1 MVVIEERAN
10 AEQRAAIEA
19 VAQGKETEPG
29 SLITQ
34 VFSTTLTSG
43 HPTQYKPIELTLD
56 EKAGTAHV
64 RVPGLL
70 EASAEP
76 IKNPMTGAAHRV
88 RVTLP
93 KGFEYTDAEYVAG
106 TGTATGPIALDFHA
120 THAHIAKI
128 NWTQN
133 GVVR

>member
-1 MVVIEERAN
+1 MVVIDERAN
-10 AEQRAAIEA
+10 AEQRAAIET
-19 VAQGKETEPG
+19 VAQGKETAPG

-34 VFSTTLTSG
+34 IFSTTLTSG
-43 HPTQYKPIELTLD
+43 HPTQYKPIALSID
-56 EKAGTAHV
+56 EKGGTAHV
-64 RVPGLL
+64 RIDGLL

-76 IKNPMTGAAHRV
+76 IKNPMTGAVHRA

-93 KGFEYTDAEYVAG
+93 SGFEYTDAEYVAG
-106 TGTATGPIALDFHA
+106 TGKATGPIALDFKA

-128 NWTQN
+128 NWSQN

>member
-10 AEQRAAIEA
+10 VEQRAAIET
-19 VAQGKETEPG
+19 VAQGKETVPG

-34 VFSTTLTSG
+34 VFSTTLISG
-43 HPTQYKPIELTLD
+43 HPTQYKPIELTID
-56 EKAGTAHV
+56 EKAGTARV
-64 RVPGLL
+64 RVDGLIDG
-70 EASAEP
+70 AAEP
-76 IKNPMTGAAHRV
+76 IKNPITGAAHRA

-93 KGFEYTDAEYVAG
+93 AGFEYTDAEYVAG
-106 TGTATGPIALDFHA
+106 TAKATGPIALDFQA

-128 NWTQN
+128 NWSQN